1 MGFSAQSNDYILRES
16 TVDSGDVGSYRIH
29 PDWNAMMTLLKSTQE
44 HSFCV
49 DGAILY
55 NDIYLKKM
63 EEGLTRKNAYHIYMH
78 CIEEAVR
85 QADRELAYQYRTPRY
100 QALCDEKVFN
110 QYSAWYEVLEFKR
123 ELMLHVDCLLRLS
136 TPPLEVELTLF
147 QVDKRNVTLVLRYSQ
162 SE

>member
-1 MGFSAQSNDYILRES
+1 MGFSAQPNDYVLRES
-16 TVDSGDVGSYRIH
+16 TVDSGSIDGYRTP
-29 PDWNAMMTLLKSTQE
+29 PDWNALMTLLKSTQE

-55 NDIYLKKM
+55 NDIYLKKI
-63 EEGLTRKNAYHIYMH
+63 EEGLTRKNAHHIYMH
-78 CIEEAVR
+78 CVEEAVR

-123 ELMLHVDCLLRLS
+123 ELMLHVERLLHLAK
-136 TPPLEVELTLF
+136 PPLEVELTLF
-147 QVDKRNVTLVLRYSQ
+147 QINKRNVSLVLRYSQ